1 MGDVGRILNTARD
14 AILANLTALNVTG
27 SNIANVNTP
36 GYSRLRPIFGAIGVF
51 NAATDQTQVGV
62 KVISI
67 DRLYSKYLD
76 AEMVRQ
82 EQYNAFSQSQLD
94 ILNRAEVVF
103 NESAGGGINDQLSK
117 FWGAWLQ
124 LSANPSSITERD
136 NLVAASQSLASM
148 FRQKATEL
156 MSIQRDTNT
165 EISDA
170 VTQLNGYLSQ
180 MADYNNKIT
189 QIEISGGSA
198 ADLRDKRTELLRNI
212 SQIVD
217 VNYYEEANGQ
227 LNIYISNGRS
237 LVEGENVWNLDVEVN
252 PAISTNYDIV
262 FADAPGVVINDEL
275 NGGKIAGLLDVR
287 DTKVEGY
294 LNDLSNMAATI
305 VSTVNAQHA
314 SGYDLNGNIGGD
326 FFSKLGVINAP
337 VASSGNAFNGT
348 VSLGAGSGYT
358 GASNDKTFIV
368 RITGDGTL
376 ATAKYR
382 VSSDGG
388 TTWGTEQTF
397 PGPVGGPATITA
409 GDGINLTFTVNTVD
423 FLTGDSFSVQAI
435 ANARDMQV
443 DPSIVADVRKIA
455 AAATVNSDGEIAGL
469 IAAMKNDTSAM
480 GSGVTFDNYYES
492 LTSLVGQ
499 DVLDAKNNVDHQ
511 TSVINQ
517 VDNQR
522 QAVSGVS
529 LDEEMLNIIK
539 YQAAYN
545 AAGRLCAVV
554 NGMMSTLINLGIETA
569 Q

>member
-217 VNYYEEANGQ
+217 VNYYEEATGQ

-337 VASSGNAFNGT
+337 VAASGNNYGPT
-348 VSLGAGSGYT
+348 VTAGGDYT
-358 GASNDKTFIV
+358 GTTDKTYLM
-368 RITGDGTL
+368 RITGAGGL
-376 ATAKYR
+376 GVATYQ
-382 VSSDGG
+382 VSSDNG
-388 TTWGTEQTF
+388 TTWGLAQLIPLDGIVTL
-397 PGPVGGPATITA
+397 
-409 GDGINLTFTVNTVD
+409 GDGINLTFTAGA
-423 FLTGDSFSVQAI
+423 FAAGDSFSVKASV
-435 ANARDMQV
+435 NARDMQV
-443 DPSIVADVRKIA
+443 DPLIVGNVEKIA

-499 DVLDAKNNVDHQ
+499 DVVDAKNNVDHQ

-517 VDNQR
+517 VENQR
-522 QAVSGVS
+522 QAISGVS

-554 NGMMSTLINLGIETA
+554 NAMMSTLINLGIETA